1 MARETVRLLTR
12 ETPDFITPAL
22 WPANSPDLNP
32 VDYQKWGKHRS
43 RMNDADYSWS
53 HTWSKKWE
61 HFYQLN
67 MKRSGSGVHVFQLA
81 FEHTEDILNTYFSY
95 VWYLYRRTLRQSYVC
110 AVGYSGHYC
119 FGGDLTKPAITIA
132 ICKRWQ
138 IVLKFVNLF
147 PIRHCIVGP
156 EFC

>member
-1 MARETVRLLTR
+1 MTTYLGFQYSDLSGNFFTFQQDNALAHRAWETVQLLTC
-12 ETPDFITPAL
+12 ETPDFIAPTL

-67 MKRSGSGVHVFQLA
+67 MKRSGSGVHVSELA
-81 FEHTEDILNTYFSY
+81 FEHILNTYFSY
-95 VWYLYRRTLRQSYVC
+95 VWYLYRRTLRQSYVW
-110 AVGYSGHYC
+110 AVAYSGHFC
-119 FGGDLTKPAITIA
+119 FGVTSLNP
-132 ICKRWQ
+132 
-138 IVLKFVNLF
+138 L
-147 PIRHCIVGP
+147 
-156 EFC
+156 